1 MNANKK
7 NYLEHREN
15 ELESDFR
22 DQFWQL
28 LPALKTFHIVA
39 NLHYHITH
47 SSSTVMSTTFSYVED
62 NTIFPME
69 TKRMHSSETCKRNF
83 SHGNKAYVQQQR
95 QLE

>member
-1 MNANKK
+1 MNSNKK

-28 LPALKTFHIVA
+28 LPALKIFHILA

-47 SSSTVMSTTFSYVED
+47 SSITVMSTIFSYVED
-62 NTIFPME
+62 NTIFLMERNRMYSIE
-69 TKRMHSSETCKRNF
+69 TKKRNF
-83 SHGNKAYVQQQR
+83 SHGKKTYV
-95 QLE
+95 LWL